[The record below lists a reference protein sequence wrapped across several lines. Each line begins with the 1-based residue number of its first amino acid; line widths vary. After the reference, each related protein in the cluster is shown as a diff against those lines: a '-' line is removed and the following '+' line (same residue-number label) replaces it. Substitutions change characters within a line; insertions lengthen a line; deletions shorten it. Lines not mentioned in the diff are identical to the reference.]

1 MAGYGAFQRARKS
14 TGTRRSMRRGYSNRG
29 SRYGYKKSGT
39 TFKPRFAA
47 VAFKRDI
54 EKKYLDSGMSW
65 GNESRGWGNSTDPL
79 YRLRNGVSWTSRTAR
94 EQRFDADSMSEMSV
108 VPTNMLA
115 RVPQGATAK
124 NRIGNKIDVKYLRG
138 TTTVTAASVIQNVV
152 QGAETMNGEVMLDN
166 LDDPNAMLYFKTTVR
181 VMIVKD
187 MQVNNATGNVEW
199 ADVMENGF
207 GMFGVHSQLK
217 VENMSRFVVM
227 KDWVFDLDA
236 TDPQKT
242 FKWAISG
249 RDIGQVRFNSGAG
262 TALTDK
268 GIHMI
273 WAASTVGVGGGG
285 GADKLSSAV
294 VTQYRLCF
302 TDS

>member
-1 MAGYGAFQRARKS
+1 MVFYGRFRVRRGV
-14 TGTRRSMRRGYSNRG
+14 GTRRSITRRRVSGYGRTG
-29 SRYGYKKSGT
+29 KKKMW
-39 TFKPRFAA
+39 KPKFAA

-54 EKKYLDSGMSW
+54 EKKYLDSGLSW
-65 GNESRGWGNSTDPL
+65 GTEARGWGNSVEQNH
-79 YRLRNGVSWTSRTAR
+79 RLRNGVTWTSRTAR
-94 EQRFDADSMSEMSV
+94 EQRFDEDSSADMAV

-124 NRIGNKIDVKYLRG
+124 NRIGNKINVKYVRG
-138 TTTVTAASVIQNVV
+138 TTTVTAASVVKNVV
-152 QGAETMNGEVMLDN
+152 QGDETMNGEVMLDN
-166 LDDPNAMLYFKTTVR
+166 LDDPNALLYFKTTVR

-187 MQVNNATGNVEW
+187 LQVNNATGNVEW

-217 VENMSRFVVM
+217 VENMSRFVVL
-227 KDWVFDLDA
+227 KDWIFDLDA

-273 WAASTVGVGGGG
+273 WSASTVGCGGGG
-285 GADKLSSAV
+285 GADKLASAV

-302 TDS
+302 TDC